1 VSDRELVVL
10 GTASQAPTRSRNHNG
25 YLLLWD
31 GEGLLFDPG
40 EGTQRQMLFA
50 GVTASQI
57 TCICI
62 THFHGDHCLGLPGVL
77 QRMSLDRVRHV
88 VQACYPAQNQE
99 VFTGLRHATLFRDVV
114 DLRERPARTGGTV
127 LQAAGFGVEAHSL
140 SHTVPAIG
148 YRLVEPDGRRMLPDK
163 LAALGITGPAIGQ
176 LQRGGHLLTADRV
189 VTVEQV
195 SEPRRGQRFAFIM
208 DTRLC
213 DAAFA
218 LADGADMVVC
228 ESTFADADAALAHE
242 YGHLTAGQAGRI
254 AAESGARLLVLTHF
268 SQRYDRSD
276 GQQLAVQAA
285 MAFDGQVVLA
295 RDLDRIPVPSRH
307 RPSYLAASVPGVR
320 LGVVSKP
327 SLPVK
332 CALISWPARAAE
344 RATRGRRVSSPRK
357 VVMHN
362 HASWS
367 TARAVEPRV

>member
-10 GTASQAPTRSRNHNG
+10 GTASQAPTRNRNHNG
-25 YLLLWD
+25 YLLLWN

-57 TCICI
+57 TRICI

-77 QRMSLDRVRHV
+77 QRMSLDQVPHAV
-88 VQACYPAQNQE
+88 EACYPAQNQD
-99 VFTGLRHATLFRDVV
+99 VFTRLRHATLFRDTV
-114 DLRERPARTGGTV
+114 DLRERPAGTGGTV
-127 LQAAGFGVEAHSL
+127 LQTAAFHVETQPL
-140 SHTVPAIG
+140 LHTVPAIG

-163 LAALGITGPAIGQ
+163 LAAFGVTGPDIGR
-176 LQRGGHLLTADRV
+176 LQREGRLVTADRL

-218 LADGADMVVC
+218 LADGADIVVC
-228 ESTFADADAALAHE
+228 ESTFADDEAALARQ

-268 SQRYDRSD
+268 SQRYEHD
-276 GQQLAVQAA
+276 GSQRLAAQAA
-285 MAFDGQVVLA
+285 TAFGGPVVLA
-295 RDLDRIPVPSRH
+295 HDLDRIPVPSRH
-307 RPSYLAASVPGVR
+307 TS
-320 LGVVSKP
+320 
-327 SLPVK
+327 
-332 CALISWPARAAE
+332 
-344 RATRGRRVSSPRK
+344 AT
-357 VVMHN
+357 
-362 HASWS
+362 
-367 TARAVEPRV
+367 